1 MGAVIRGGLI
11 VVGVLAMV
19 AGLTLVVM
27 PAGDIAGLQLAG
39 LQLVG
44 FGAFLVVIVAIER
57 HRYRSA
63 AAERTN
69 DPTGPGGGEPA
80 GALDPRFRAT
90 SEVFIDPTSGHRM
103 RVLVDPANGER
114 RYVAEG

>member
-1 MGAVIRGGLI
+1 VSTAIRGALVVVGLLLMLGGLALI
-11 VVGVLAMV
+11 VALPGGGAF
-19 AGLTLVVM
+19 
-27 PAGDIAGLQLAG
+27 PG

-44 FGAFLVVIVAIER
+44 MGAFLVVVVVIER

-63 AAERTN
+63 AAETSN
-69 DPTGPGGGEPA
+69 DPAGPGGGEPA
-80 GALDPRFRAT
+80 GALDPRFRPT

-103 RVLVDPANGER
+103 RVLVDPASGER